1 MQPNKMG
8 VLSEGKLLISMG
20 IPLSLSMLIQA
31 LYNIV
36 DSIFVS
42 YLGENALTAVSL
54 AYPMY
59 MLMISVAVG
68 TGVGMN
74 SLISR
79 RLGARRYEDANKAA
93 ANGLML
99 MACSALAFVLF
110 GIFGVRPFMEAYT
123 KIPEICEMGITY
135 LSICCIC
142 CIGLFL
148 QIFCERIMQSQGM
161 NLYAMLM
168 QLVGAVLNIIFDPI
182 LIFGLFGFP
191 KMGIAGAA
199 FATVGGQ
206 IIGMLFSFLLV
217 LGKHSQVRI
226 SLRGFRPSGHVIKK
240 IYQVGLPSIVMQAI
254 GTFMNLLMNGILIV
268 FTETAVAVFGV
279 YFKVQS
285 FAIMPVLGLSNASMS
300 IMAYNYGAR
309 NNARLMRTW
318 RLTLTT
324 GIIIMLLF
332 TTVFMLLPNQ
342 ILSLFNA
349 SPDMLRIGHA
359 ALTIMPLCLPFAAA
373 SISMSML
380 FQAVGSGFYSMML
393 SLARQLIVLVPV
405 AWLLAIITNDVTIV
419 WCAIP
424 IAEVVSLLICIL
436 FMVKTYRDKIVPL
449 KCSV

>member
-1 MQPNKMG
+1 MKEFQTNISAPMQPNKMG

-268 FTETAVAVFGV
+268 FTETAVAV
-279 YFKVQS
+279 
-285 FAIMPVLGLSNASMS
+285 
-300 IMAYNYGAR
+300 
-309 NNARLMRTW
+309 
-318 RLTLTT
+318 
-324 GIIIMLLF
+324 
-332 TTVFMLLPNQ
+332 
-342 ILSLFNA
+342 
-349 SPDMLRIGHA
+349 
-359 ALTIMPLCLPFAAA
+359 
-373 SISMSML
+373 
-380 FQAVGSGFYSMML
+380 
-393 SLARQLIVLVPV
+393 
-405 AWLLAIITNDVTIV
+405 
-419 WCAIP
+419 
-424 IAEVVSLLICIL
+424 
-436 FMVKTYRDKIVPL
+436 
-449 KCSV
+449 